1 MSKMS
6 SKLKLLVKQAG
17 WRDRF
22 EVADSSLPDATP
34 VGLSGKEGTGGGVAP
49 PFDCANP
56 CAMTSLEMLD
66 SGFATLPALVRAHA
80 AERPDAVAAADAER
94 RLTWSDLDRL
104 TDRIAARLQRDGLVK
119 GDRTAIAGLNSVEQM
134 AVILGTLR
142 AGGVAGLIT
151 NSATGEQMAAMIAD
165 TGARHLFL
173 DTAAKASLDGQDIAA
188 SELIAMDGG
197 DAGTPLTDWI
207 APADAAPQPAA
218 IGPDDGFNIIYS
230 SGTTG
235 TPKGIIHSHAMRWQH
250 IQRGAPAYGPNAVTI
265 LSTPLYSNTTMA
277 SFMPTVGSGGRVVLM
292 KKFDAR
298 GFLELAERERAT
310 NCMLVPVQYRR
321 IMALDDF
328 DRFDLS
334 SFVMKYCTSAP
345 FPAAL
350 KADVLKRWPGGLVE
364 IYGMTEGGAAF
375 ILEAHQFPDK
385 LHTVGKPAP
394 GHVAKVID
402 EDGNELPQGSVG
414 EIVGRSPAMM
424 TGYNNRP
431 DATKAM
437 HWYDSE
443 GQLFYRHGDIGR
455 IDEDGFLTLMD
466 RAKDMIIS
474 GGFNIFPSDLEA
486 ILLADERVVEAAVVG
501 MPSEEWGET
510 PVAFVV
516 LKPGADAESVR
527 ETCNAKVGKTQRL
540 SAIRQVD
547 ELPRSPI
554 GKVLKR
560 ELRDAHGG

>member
-1 MSKMS
+1 
-6 SKLKLLVKQAG
+6 
-17 WRDRF
+17 
-22 EVADSSLPDATP
+22 
-34 VGLSGKEGTGGGVAP
+34 
-49 PFDCANP
+49 
-56 CAMTSLEMLD
+56 MTSIELLD
-66 SGFATLPALVRAHA
+66 SAFATLPDLVRAHA
-80 AERPDAVAAADAER
+80 AERPDAVAAADPAR
-94 RLTWSDLDRL
+94 RLSWSELDQMA
-104 TDRIAARLQRDGLVK
+104 DRIAARLQQDGLAK

-173 DTAAKASLDGQDIAA
+173 DSAASASLEGQTVTA
-188 SELIAMDGG
+188 SDRIAMDGSDVG
-197 DAGTPLTDWI
+197 VALVEWMAPAGTT
-207 APADAAPQPAA
+207 PAA
-218 IGPDDGFNIIYS
+218 VPIDPLDGFNIIYS

-235 TPKGIIHSHAMRWQH
+235 TPKGIVHSHAMRWQH
-250 IQRGAPAYGPNAVTI
+250 IQRGVPAYGPDAVTI

-277 SFMPTVGSGGRVVLM
+277 SFLPTVGSGGQVVLM

-310 NCMLVPVQYRR
+310 NTMLVPVQYRR
-321 IMALDDF
+321 IMALEDF

-345 FPAAL
+345 FAAAL

-402 EDGNELPQGSVG
+402 EEGQELPQGSVG

-437 HWYDSE
+437 HWHDAE
-443 GQLFYRHGDIGR
+443 GNLFYRHGDIGR
-455 IDEDGFLTLMD
+455 LDEDGFLTLMD

-516 LKPGADAESVR
+516 LKPDADAESVCAD
-527 ETCNAKVGKTQRL
+527 CNAKVGKTQRL
-540 SAIRQVD
+540 SAITTVD

-560 ELRDAHGG
+560 ELRDAYAR

>member
-1 MSKMS
+1 
-6 SKLKLLVKQAG
+6 
-17 WRDRF
+17 
-22 EVADSSLPDATP
+22 
-34 VGLSGKEGTGGGVAP
+34 
-49 PFDCANP
+49 
-56 CAMTSLEMLD
+56 MTSIEMLD
-66 SGFATLPALVRAHA
+66 GDFATLPDLVRAHA
-80 AERPDAVAAADAER
+80 AERPDAVAAADPLR
-94 RLTWSDLDRL
+94 RLSWSELDQL
-104 TDRIAARLQRDGLVK
+104 TDRIAARLQQDGFGK

-142 AGGVAGLIT
+142 AGGVAGLVT

-173 DTAAKASLDGQDIAA
+173 DSAAKASLEGQVITA
-188 SELIAMDGG
+188 SDLIAMDGS
-197 DAGTPLTDWI
+197 DAGAPLDAWLPPAGTKP
-207 APADAAPQPAA
+207 APVRILPE
-218 IGPDDGFNIIYS
+218 DGFNIIYS

-250 IQRGAPAYGPNAVTI
+250 IQRGAPAYGPAAVTI

-277 SFMPTVGSGGRVVLM
+277 SFMPTVGSGGQVVLM

-298 GFLELAERERAT
+298 GFLELAARERAT

-394 GHVAKVID
+394 GHIAKVID
-402 EDGNELPQGSVG
+402 EEGKELPQGSVG

-437 HWYDSE
+437 HWYDGE
-443 GQLFYRHGDIGR
+443 GNLFYRHGDIGR

-486 ILLADERVVEAAVVG
+486 ILIADDRVVEAAVVG

-527 ETCNAKVGKTQRL
+527 ADCNARVGKTQRL
-540 SAIRQVD
+540 SAITVVD

-560 ELRDAHGG
+560 ELRDAYAR

>member
-1 MSKMS
+1 
-6 SKLKLLVKQAG
+6 
-17 WRDRF
+17 
-22 EVADSSLPDATP
+22 
-34 VGLSGKEGTGGGVAP
+34 
-49 PFDCANP
+49 
-56 CAMTSLEMLD
+56 MTSIEMLD
-66 SGFATLPALVRAHA
+66 GDFATLPDLVRAHA
-80 AERPDAVAAADAER
+80 AERPDAVAAADAVR
-94 RLTWSDLDRL
+94 RLSWSELDQL
-104 TDRIAARLQRDGLVK
+104 TDRIAARLQQDGFAK
-119 GDRTAIAGLNSVEQM
+119 GERTAIAGLNSVEQM

-142 AGGVAGLIT
+142 AGGVAGLVT

-173 DTAAKASLDGQDIAA
+173 DSAAKASLEGQVITA
-188 SELIAMDGG
+188 SDLIAMDGSE
-197 DAGTPLTDWI
+197 AGTPL
-207 APADAAPQPAA
+207 DAWLSLAGAKPTPVDIQP
-218 IGPDDGFNIIYS
+218 GDGFNIIYS

-235 TPKGIIHSHAMRWQH
+235 TPKGIVHSHAMRWQH
-250 IQRGAPAYGPNAVTI
+250 IQRGKPAYGPAAVTV

-277 SFMPTVGSGGRVVLM
+277 SFLPTVGSGGQVVLM

-298 GFLELAERERAT
+298 GFLELAVRERAT
-310 NCMLVPVQYRR
+310 NTMLVPVQYRR
-321 IMALDDF
+321 IMALEDF
-328 DRFDLS
+328 GDFDLS
-334 SFVMKYCTSAP
+334 SFVVKYCTSAP
-345 FPAAL
+345 FPATL
-350 KADVLKRWPGGLVE
+350 KADVLQRWPGGLVE

-375 ILEAHQFPDK
+375 ILEAHQFRDK

-394 GHVAKVID
+394 GHIAKVID
-402 EDGNELPQGSVG
+402 EEGNELPQGSVG
-414 EIVGRSPAMM
+414 EVVGRSPAMM

-437 HWYDSE
+437 HWYDAE
-443 GQLFYRHGDIGR
+443 GNLFYKHGDIGR

-486 ILLADERVVEAAVVG
+486 ILIADERVVEAAVVG

-527 ETCNAKVGKTQRL
+527 ADCNAKVGKTQRL
-540 SAIRQVD
+540 SAITVVE

-560 ELRDAHGG
+560 ELRDAYAR

>member
-1 MSKMS
+1 
-6 SKLKLLVKQAG
+6 
-17 WRDRF
+17 
-22 EVADSSLPDATP
+22 
-34 VGLSGKEGTGGGVAP
+34 
-49 PFDCANP
+49 
-56 CAMTSLEMLD
+56 MLD
-66 SGFATLPALVRAHA
+66 GTFATLPDLVRAHA

-94 RLTWSDLDRL
+94 RLSWSELDQL
-104 TDRIAARLQRDGLVK
+104 TDRIAARLQEDGFAK
-119 GDRTAIAGLNSVEQM
+119 GDRTAIAGLNSGEQM

-142 AGGVAGLIT
+142 AGGVAGLVT
-151 NSATGEQMAAMIAD
+151 NSATGAQMAAMIAD

-173 DTAAKASLDGQDIAA
+173 DSTAKASLDGQAITA
-188 SELIAMDGG
+188 SDLVAMDGS
-197 DAGTPLTDWI
+197 DAGTPLDAWLSLAGTKP
-207 APADAAPQPAA
+207 APVD
-218 IGPDDGFNIIYS
+218 IGPEDGFNIIYS

-235 TPKGIIHSHAMRWQH
+235 TPKGIVHSHAMRWQH

-277 SFMPTVGSGGRVVLM
+277 SFMPTVGSGGQVVLM
-292 KKFDAR
+292 KKCDAR

-328 DRFDLS
+328 GRFDLS

-345 FPAAL
+345 FPATL
-350 KADVLKRWPGGLVE
+350 KADVLERWPGGLVE

-394 GHVAKVID
+394 GHIAKVID
-402 EDGNELPQGSVG
+402 EEGKELPQGSVG
-414 EIVGRSPAMM
+414 EVVGRSPAMM

-437 HWYDSE
+437 HWYDSD
-443 GQLFYRHGDIGR
+443 GNLFYRHGDIGR
-455 IDEDGFLTLMD
+455 MDEDGFLTLMD

-486 ILLADERVVEAAVVG
+486 ILIADERVVEAAVVG

-516 LKPGADAESVR
+516 LKEGADAESVR
-527 ETCNAKVGKTQRL
+527 ADCNAKVGKTQRL
-540 SAIRQVD
+540 SAIRRVD

-560 ELRDAHGG
+560 ELRDAHAV

>member
-1 MSKMS
+1 
-6 SKLKLLVKQAG
+6 
-17 WRDRF
+17 
-22 EVADSSLPDATP
+22 
-34 VGLSGKEGTGGGVAP
+34 
-49 PFDCANP
+49 
-56 CAMTSLEMLD
+56 MLD
-66 SGFATLPALVRAHA
+66 GDFATLPDLVRAHA
-80 AERPDAVAAADAER
+80 AERPDAVAAADPVR
-94 RLTWSDLDRL
+94 RLSWSELDQL
-104 TDRIAARLQRDGLVK
+104 TDRIAARLQQDGFAK

-134 AVILGTLR
+134 AVIIGTLR
-142 AGGVAGLIT
+142 AGGVVGLVT

-173 DTAAKASLDGQDIAA
+173 DAAAKASLQRQAIAA
-188 SELIAMDGG
+188 ADLIAMDGS
-197 DAGTPLTDWI
+197 DAGTPLGTWLVS
-207 APADAAPQPAA
+207 ADAKPTQVDIQP
-218 IGPDDGFNIIYS
+218 GDGFNIIYS

-235 TPKGIIHSHAMRWQH
+235 TPKGIVHSHAMRWQH

-277 SFMPTVGSGGRVVLM
+277 SFMPTVGSGGQVVLM

-298 GFLELAERERAT
+298 GFLELATRERAT
-310 NCMLVPVQYRR
+310 NTMLVPVQYRR
-321 IMALDDF
+321 IMALEDF
-328 DRFDLS
+328 DRFDLN

-350 KADVLKRWPGGLVE
+350 KADVLARWPGGLVE

-394 GHVAKVID
+394 GHIAKVID

-414 EIVGRSPAMM
+414 EVVGRSPAMM

-437 HWYDSE
+437 HWYDAE
-443 GQLFYRHGDIGR
+443 GNLFYRHGDIGR

-486 ILLADERVVEAAVVG
+486 ILLADDRVVEAAVVG

-516 LKPGADAESVR
+516 LKDGADAEAVR
-527 ETCNAKVGKTQRL
+527 ADCNAKVGKTQRL
-540 SAIRQVD
+540 SAITVVD

-560 ELRDAHGG
+560 ELRDAYTG

>member
-1 MSKMS
+1 M
-6 SKLKLLVKQAG
+6 V
-17 WRDRF
+17 
-22 EVADSSLPDATP
+22 
-34 VGLSGKEGTGGGVAP
+34 
-49 PFDCANP
+49 
-56 CAMTSLEMLD
+56 MTSIEMLD
-66 SGFATLPALVRAHA
+66 GAFATLPDLVRAHA

-94 RLTWSDLDRL
+94 RLSWSELDQL
-104 TDRIAARLQRDGLVK
+104 TDRIAARLQQDGFQK
-119 GDRTAIAGLNSVEQM
+119 GDRTAIAGLNRVEQM

-165 TGARHLFL
+165 TAARHLFL
-173 DTAAKASLDGQDIAA
+173 DAAAKASLEGYDLAA
-188 SELIAMDGG
+188 SDLIAMDGS
-197 DAGTPLTDWI
+197 DAGTPLAGWI
-207 APADAAPQPAA
+207 ATAGTKPAPIEILPE
-218 IGPDDGFNIIYS
+218 DGFNIIYS

-277 SFMPTVGSGGRVVLM
+277 SFMPTVGSGGQVVLM

-298 GFLELAERERAT
+298 GFLELAQRERAT

-375 ILEAHQFPDK
+375 LLEAHQFPDK

-394 GHVAKVID
+394 GHIAKVID
-402 EDGNELPQGSVG
+402 EDGNELPPGSVG

-443 GQLFYRHGDIGR
+443 GNLFYRHGDIGR

-486 ILLADERVVEAAVVG
+486 ILLADDRVVEAAVVG

-516 LKPGADAESVR
+516 LRPGADSESVR
-527 ETCNAKVGKTQRL
+527 EACNAKVGKTQRL
-540 SAIRQVD
+540 SAIRVVA

-560 ELRDAHGG
+560 ELRDAHSG

>member
-1 MSKMS
+1 
-6 SKLKLLVKQAG
+6 
-17 WRDRF
+17 
-22 EVADSSLPDATP
+22 
-34 VGLSGKEGTGGGVAP
+34 
-49 PFDCANP
+49 
-56 CAMTSLEMLD
+56 MTSIEMLD
-66 SGFATLPALVRAHA
+66 GTFATLPDLVRAHA

-94 RLTWSDLDRL
+94 RLSWSELDQL
-104 TDRIAARLQRDGLVK
+104 TDRIAARLQEDGFAK

-142 AGGVAGLIT
+142 AGGVAGLVT
-151 NSATGEQMAAMIAD
+151 NSATGAQMAAMIAD

-173 DTAAKASLDGQDIAA
+173 DSTAKASLDGQAITA
-188 SELIAMDGG
+188 SDLVAMDGS
-197 DAGTPLTDWI
+197 DAGTPLDAWLSLAGTKP
-207 APADAAPQPAA
+207 APVD
-218 IGPDDGFNIIYS
+218 IGPEDGFNIIYS

-235 TPKGIIHSHAMRWQH
+235 TPKGIVHSHAMRWQH

-277 SFMPTVGSGGRVVLM
+277 SFMPTVGSGGQVVLM

-328 DRFDLS
+328 GRFDLS

-345 FPAAL
+345 FPATL
-350 KADVLKRWPGGLVE
+350 KADVLERWPGGLVE

-394 GHVAKVID
+394 GHIAKVID
-402 EDGNELPQGSVG
+402 EEGKELPQGSVG
-414 EIVGRSPAMM
+414 EVVGRSPAMM

-437 HWYDSE
+437 HWYDSD
-443 GQLFYRHGDIGR
+443 GNLFYRHGDIGR
-455 IDEDGFLTLMD
+455 MDEDGFLTLMD

-486 ILLADERVVEAAVVG
+486 ILIADERVVEAAVVG

-516 LKPGADAESVR
+516 LKEGADAESVR
-527 ETCNAKVGKTQRL
+527 ADCNTKVGKTQRL
-540 SAIRQVD
+540 SAIRRVD

-560 ELRDAHGG
+560 KLRDAYAA

>member
-1 MSKMS
+1 
-6 SKLKLLVKQAG
+6 
-17 WRDRF
+17 
-22 EVADSSLPDATP
+22 
-34 VGLSGKEGTGGGVAP
+34 
-49 PFDCANP
+49 
-56 CAMTSLEMLD
+56 MTSIEMLD
-66 SGFATLPALVRAHA
+66 GDFATLPDLVRAHA
-80 AERPDAVAAADAER
+80 AERPDAVAAADPLR
-94 RLTWSDLDRL
+94 RLSWSELDQL
-104 TDRIAARLQRDGLVK
+104 TDRIAARLQQDGFAK

-142 AGGVAGLIT
+142 AGGVAGLVT

-173 DTAAKASLDGQDIAA
+173 DSAAKASLAGQSIAA
-188 SELIAMDGG
+188 RDLIAMDGS
-197 DAGTPLTDWI
+197 DAETPLADWI
-207 APADAAPQPAA
+207 APEGTRPASVD
-218 IGPDDGFNIIYS
+218 IEPGDGFNIIYS

-235 TPKGIIHSHAMRWQH
+235 TPKGIVHSHAMRWQH
-250 IQRGAPAYGPNAVTI
+250 IQRGAPAYGPDAVTI

-277 SFMPTVGSGGRVVLM
+277 SFMPTVGSGGQVVLM

-298 GFLELAERERAT
+298 DFLELAEREHAT

-394 GHVAKVID
+394 GHIAKVID
-402 EDGNELPQGSVG
+402 EDGKELPQGSVG
-414 EIVGRSPAMM
+414 EVVGRSPAMM

-437 HWYDSE
+437 HWYDGE
-443 GQLFYRHGDIGR
+443 GHLFYRHGDIGR

-486 ILLADERVVEAAVVG
+486 ILIADERVVEAAVVG

-516 LKPGADAESVR
+516 LKPGADPESVR
-527 ETCNAKVGKTQRL
+527 ADCNAKVGKTQRL
-540 SAIRQVD
+540 SAITVVE

-560 ELRDAHGG
+560 ELRDAYAG

>member
-1 MSKMS
+1 MTRIEM
-6 SKLKLLVKQAG
+6 
-17 WRDRF
+17 
-22 EVADSSLPDATP
+22 PD
-34 VGLSGKEGTGGGVAP
+34 G
-49 PFDCANP
+49 D
-56 CAMTSLEMLD
+56 
-66 SGFATLPALVRAHA
+66 FATLPDLVRAHA

-94 RLTWSDLDRL
+94 RLSWSELDQL
-104 TDRIAARLQRDGLVK
+104 TDRIAARLQQDGFVK

-173 DTAAKASLDGQDIAA
+173 DAAARASLDAQHIAA
-188 SELIAMDGG
+188 RDLIAMDGS
-197 DAGTPLTDWI
+197 DAGVALAEWI
-207 APADAAPQPAA
+207 ASAGTAPRPVA
-218 IGPDDGFNIIYS
+218 IDPDDGFNIIYS

-250 IQRGAPAYGPNAVTI
+250 IIRGAPAYGAQAVTI

-277 SFMPTVGSGGRVVLM
+277 SFMPTVGSGGQVVLM

-328 DRFDLS
+328 DRFDLN

-394 GHVAKVID
+394 GHIAKVID

-437 HWYDSE
+437 HWHDAE
-443 GQLFYRHGDIGR
+443 GNLFYRHGDIGR

-486 ILLADERVVEAAVVG
+486 ILLADDRVVEAAVVG

-516 LKPGADAESVR
+516 LKAGADPESVR
-527 ETCNAKVGKTQRL
+527 ADCNAKVGKTQRL
-540 SAIRQVD
+540 SAIRLVD

-560 ELRDAHGG
+560 ELRDAHHG

>member
-1 MSKMS
+1 
-6 SKLKLLVKQAG
+6 
-17 WRDRF
+17 
-22 EVADSSLPDATP
+22 
-34 VGLSGKEGTGGGVAP
+34 
-49 PFDCANP
+49 
-56 CAMTSLEMLD
+56 MTSASLLD
-66 SGFATLPALVRAHA
+66 SDFATLPDLVRGYA
-80 AERPDAVAAADAER
+80 AERPDDIAAADPAR
-94 RLTWSDLDRL
+94 RLSWSELDAVM
-104 TDRIAARLQRDGLVK
+104 DRIAARLQADGFVK
-119 GDRTAIAGLNSVEQM
+119 GDRTAVAGLNSVEQM
-134 AVILGTLR
+134 AAILGTLR

-173 DTAAKASLDGQDIAA
+173 DTAASASLEGQTVTATDR
-188 SELIAMDGG
+188 IAMDGSDVG
-197 DAGTPLTDWI
+197 VPLEEWMTPAGVKPEPVDI
-207 APADAAPQPAA
+207 QPE
-218 IGPDDGFNIIYS
+218 DGFNIIYS

-235 TPKGIIHSHAMRWQH
+235 TPKGIVHSHAMRWQH
-250 IQRGAPAYGPNAVTI
+250 IQRGAPAYGPKAVTI

-277 SFMPTVGSGGRVVLM
+277 SFMPTVGSGGQVVLM
-292 KKFDAR
+292 KKFDAH
-298 GFLELAERERAT
+298 GFLELAARERAT
-310 NCMLVPVQYRR
+310 NTMLVPVQYRR
-321 IMALDDF
+321 IMALEDF
-328 DRFDLS
+328 SDFDLS

-350 KADVLKRWPGGLVE
+350 KADVLQRWPGGLVE

-394 GHVAKVID
+394 GHIAKVID
-402 EDGNELPQGSVG
+402 EEGNELPQGEVG

-437 HWYDSE
+437 HWHDAE
-443 GQLFYRHGDIGR
+443 GNLFYRHGDIGR

-474 GGFNIFPSDLEA
+474 GGFNIFPSDLEG
-486 ILLADERVVEAAVVG
+486 ILLADDRVVEAAVVG

-516 LKPGADAESVR
+516 LKPDADAESVR
-527 ETCNAKVGKTQRL
+527 ADCNAKVGKTQRL
-540 SAIRQVD
+540 SAITVVD
-547 ELPRSPI
+547 ELPRSAI

-560 ELRDAHGG
+560 ELRDAYAG

>member
-1 MSKMS
+1 
-6 SKLKLLVKQAG
+6 
-17 WRDRF
+17 
-22 EVADSSLPDATP
+22 
-34 VGLSGKEGTGGGVAP
+34 
-49 PFDCANP
+49 
-56 CAMTSLEMLD
+56 MTSATLLEAD
-66 SGFATLPALVRAHA
+66 FATLPDLVRAHA
-80 AERPDAVAAADAER
+80 AERPDAIAAADPAR
-94 RLTWSDLDRL
+94 RMSWSELDA
-104 TDRIAARLQRDGLVK
+104 TIDRIAARLQADGFAK

-134 AVILGTLR
+134 AAILGTLR

-173 DTAAKASLDGQDIAA
+173 DSAAAASLEGQSIAA
-188 SELIAMDGG
+188 RDRIAMDGSG
-197 DAGTPLTDWI
+197 VGVALDEWMAPAGT
-207 APADAAPQPAA
+207 APEPVA
-218 IGPDDGFNIIYS
+218 IMSEDGFNIIYS

-235 TPKGIIHSHAMRWQH
+235 TPKGIVHSHAMRWQH
-250 IQRGAPAYGPNAVTI
+250 IQRGVPAYGPRAVTI

-277 SFMPTVGSGGRVVLM
+277 SFLPTVGSGGQVVLM

-310 NCMLVPVQYRR
+310 NTMLVPVQYRR

-385 LHTVGKPAP
+385 LHTVGRPAP

-402 EDGNELPQGSVG
+402 EEGNELPQGSVG
-414 EIVGRSPAMM
+414 EVVGRSPAMM

-437 HWYDSE
+437 HWHDAE
-443 GQLFYRHGDIGR
+443 GSLFYRHGDIGR

-486 ILLADERVVEAAVVG
+486 ILNADERVVEATVVG

-516 LKPGADAESVR
+516 LRDGTDAEAVR
-527 ETCNAKVGKTQRL
+527 ADCNAKVGKTQRL
-540 SAIRQVD
+540 SAIKVVD
-547 ELPRSPI
+547 ELPRSAI

-560 ELRDAHGG
+560 ELRDAYAG